1 MLAFVAKGTYDFMF
15 FHNPTNALGHKYDLI
30 NIFLLISFGN
40 ISPPFSQVSMYDV
53 IEWVLSTYNSVYFL
67 WMINIVISMYKV
79 NEFLWQLLDPLCNF
93 CKS

>member
-53 IEWVLSTYNSVYFL
+53 IE
-67 WMINIVISMYKV
+67 
-79 NEFLWQLLDPLCNF
+79 
-93 CKS
+93 